1 MPKRSRTMKGGF
13 IEEVTNT
20 ISSGLSTISQGVTET
35 YEKAKSAI
43 TSSPAPAPSSYT
55 PLPTAPASYG
65 GRKNDRKNDR
75 KNVTKKRNKKHM
87 RGGFSDNIATT
98 GLASSAEPIS
108 GIKTAQPHNLVGG
121 KSKSKRR
128 HRNKKSNRSRKSK
141 KTVSR
146 RR

>member
-1 MPKRSRTMKGGF
+1 MKGGF
-13 IEEVTNT
+13 IEEVTNS
-20 ISSGLSTISQGVTET
+20 ISSGLTTLSQGVAET
-35 YEKAKSAI
+35 YNKAKNAI
-43 TSSPAPAPSSYT
+43 TSETTSTPQPSSYT

-65 GRKNDRKNDR
+65 GKKNDRK
-75 KNVTKKRNKKHM
+75 KRTKKHM

-121 KSKSKRR
+121 KSKRR
-128 HRNKKSNRSRKSK
+128 HRNKKSNKSRKSK